1 MSKIFNHTIQP
12 LGSTTSP
19 VEDLALEVE
28 DAFTSIEKSIDVSKT
43 VITNFGDT
51 FGNPTFESLGGHGVN
66 KSTSEVHNMLPSES
80 NIILKNIP
88 NTGTLTL
95 SYTDPNTGSTVNLKE
110 VPYDQDFTDKDQF
123 KISGKYVVLNIRV
136 PNTKSVAVNA
146 TYSTKTF
153 TLGGKK
159 FLSNVVTKDDGTFEL
174 KPESLGSNSYALN
187 YETSIKNNPEK
198 HFNKTLKFFMRED
211 YSEEYRKLNVTGYT
225 FEDNRITFSSTE
237 LPTNISNV
245 KVLAFAQNTDIS
257 TLLNALYKEF
267 REHSHSNSDMSE
279 NINTSH
285 LTNRFVNTDKISYK
299 DDNVTNYLFPQ
310 YFNREGYNPDLDAVY
325 ENSILGDVF
334 ISRVISDTVQKYKGL
349 DADSNSLI
357 FGDPV
362 RGHKIKYSRQDEALV
377 LNTIMPMNGLKV
389 VVNDDDKYGIG
400 INDSTLK
407 SNSEGLSINPQEET
421 FNVKSKDTSKKYT
434 SNFDKVVVDEAVL
447 KNTTATKISINK
459 VDIEAHTDNE
469 SVLVSSKDNTK
480 KVIFSTP
487 VEAEKIIVNSLVSPN
502 EVTFKA
508 LNTGWAKFGDIHY
521 KLNNDKDL
529 VISDE
534 GDPKERKIVYKL
546 PTKFDGRMH
555 AHHIS
560 PNTINFGN
568 MVFNVDDATLGL
580 NVFSTK
586 PDQSTVKFVTGLEY
600 SVGKGN
606 LQVGDV
612 HVQKNALSGSV
623 TVSSQLPVTEMLF
636 NVKTR
641 FKELKTDNDSNVNI
655 YKANFDKAFFGKT
668 KLEKENDVLHI
679 KHSASADPT
688 GKVEVEV
695 PINLQNATYNNLTGP
710 AGSQATMDRL
720 EVSTLSIGGILISN
734 NGSLVPS
741 TPSPP
746 GTPTPPIPPGSTV
759 TPSTPGATLS
769 FAAKLEADEFS
780 AKNASIDTLV
790 TKAMDAKA
798 VKIGNGTFAP
808 DTNLHV
814 TLTSTVNGTK
824 FKVALDSEFNNL
836 LASNLTSPKATI
848 THGILEKLNI
858 GDVSFV
864 KSDDD
869 VEVTRTSTNGVFKL
883 NMPVEA
889 QDFVATNFGTTNDA
903 TMKNIYGSTI
913 TVNGMTW
920 SSNKEGHTTISSKD
934 TEKKYIFDVPVVFS
948 NSRNTLT
955 SSSNYQLLPGDK
967 ISVNADNYI
976 TNYNGKFA
984 AKMSKGFTYVGSGKD
999 TGIKFALEEDSLAT
1013 LKQYIASNAGAVA
1026 TENEKNA
1033 FVEADVTD
1041 GIYFLQSTSKKI
1053 QSKGT
1058 VFGFNDPTAPRNIA
1072 DLRKWLRAPLFSGP
1086 IEADSIKLAMVEEGT
1101 RNGISIGET
1110 RISVIG
1116 PNTECPTGLTT
1127 FESAEGI
1134 HFVSPLAKENTCRD
1148 LTYQEVNVGP
1158 LSIKGDGSAENSFTI
1173 TEDLMVGGTA
1183 SAAFLDITDQAAVN
1197 KLKVAEDVSVAGKAE
1212 FKNSISVA
1220 NNIETSG
1227 NVVAKGDVEAQN
1239 FRVAR
1244 DTEVARDLR
1253 VANDAYVTGDVVIE
1267 GSLSLTKGFQTVGL
1281 VKSVGVETEN
1291 LKANVGEILTNFK
1304 VAGEHSVGG
1313 KLKVTASATVEGSLY
1328 AKGNAEVSE
1337 SLVAKDLYSV
1347 KDTTVRE
1354 KLTVLGG
1361 TELTGATINIG
1372 SDTSKIQMNGK
1383 LSINTDVFSV
1393 NAPTKIFSTLKVSED
1408 AEFASRIQAKAGIS
1422 VDSGIQAKGVIS
1434 TESNV
1439 EVGSVL
1445 SAKSVEVAQD
1455 LRVGSSLISNSL
1467 TAESLVIQQRA
1478 SINNL
1483 TISGSL
1489 SMPTDTTIVVGDIKA
1504 NSFTQTNV
1512 GATSTFAGPLYLGKK
1527 LEVASDV
1534 QVNGSLYFDN
1544 GEFQLTSL
1552 GVKGK
1557 DAIVDVNK
1565 VRAEL
1570 ITGTNKIQP
1579 PPNLMTSGNAAA
1591 AAVSGIIS
1599 SSTNYI
1605 RQENSLFEGITVFAQ
1620 PIVAN
1625 TIYYTD
1631 LVQVKESVGGA
1642 VNNSIDLTARRA
1654 LYA

>member
-1 MSKIFNHTIQP
+1 MSKIFNHTVQP

-28 DAFTSIEKSIDVSKT
+28 DAFTSIEKAVDVSKT
-43 VITNFGDT
+43 TVTNFGET
-51 FGNPTFESLGGHGVN
+51 FGNPVFESLEGHGIN
-66 KSTSEVHNMLPSES
+66 KSVSEVHNMLPDES
-80 NIILKNIP
+80 NIILKDIP
-88 NTGTLTL
+88 NEGTLTL
-95 SYTDPNTGSTVNLKE
+95 SYVDPNTGSTVNLKE

-123 KISGKYVVLNIRV
+123 KFSGKYVILNIRV
-136 PNTKSVAVNA
+136 PNTRSIAVNA
-146 TYSTKTF
+146 RYSTKTF
-153 TLGGKK
+153 TLGGKS
-159 FLSNVVTKDDGTFEL
+159 FLSNVITKDDGTFEVE
-174 KPESLGSNSYALN
+174 PENIGSDLYALN
-187 YETSIKNNPEK
+187 YETNIKNNPEK
-198 HFNKTLKFFMRED
+198 HFSKTLKFFVRED
-211 YSEEYRKLNVTGYT
+211 GSEEYKKLNVTGYT
-225 FEDNRITFSSTE
+225 IEDNRITFSNTE
-237 LPTNISNV
+237 LPSDLSTV

-257 TLLNALYKEF
+257 TLLDSLYKEF
-267 REHSHSNSDMSE
+267 REHSHSNSDMSK
-279 NINTSH
+279 NIETST
-285 LTNRFVNTDKISYK
+285 LANRFVNSDKINYK

-310 YFNREGYNPDLDAVY
+310 YFNREGYNPDLDSVY

-349 DADSNSLI
+349 DADSNAII

-377 LNTIMPMNGLKV
+377 LNSVMPMNGLKV
-389 VVNDDDKYGIG
+389 VVTDEEKYGLAV
-400 INDSTLK
+400 NNST
-407 SNSEGLSINPQEET
+407 
-421 FNVKSKDTSKKYT
+421 VKSSDKGMSIQPEADTLTIKSTDTSKKYT
-434 SNFDKVVVDEAVL
+434 TNFDKIVSEEAIL
-447 KNTTATKISINK
+447 TNTVASKISFNG
-459 VDIEAHTDNE
+459 VDITAHTDKE
-469 SVLVSSKDNTK
+469 SAIVSSENNDK
-480 KVIFSTP
+480 KIIFTTP
-487 VEAEKIIVNSLVSPN
+487 VEVDRLTVSNLISPH

-521 KLNNDKDL
+521 QLNDDKDL

-534 GDPKERKIVYKL
+534 GTPKERKIVYKI
-546 PTKFDGRMH
+546 PTDFKGRMT

-568 MVFNVDDATLGL
+568 IVFNVDDNTLGV
-580 NVFSTK
+580 NVFSTV
-586 PDQSTVKFVTGLEY
+586 PDQSKIKFQNGLEY
-600 SVGKGN
+600 TVGKGN
-606 LQVGDV
+606 LEIGDI
-612 HVQKNALSGSV
+612 QISKNEDNDSI
-623 TVSSQLPVTEMLF
+623 TVSS
-636 NVKTR
+636 KTPLSETFFESKAR
-641 FKELKTDNDSNVNI
+641 FKNISSDANSKVNF
-655 YKANFDKAFFGKT
+655 YNLTFGKT
-668 KLEKENDVLHI
+668 KLERENDVLHI
-679 KHSASADPT
+679 KHSDSSDPT

-695 PINLQNATYNNLTGP
+695 PINLQNVTYDNLTGP
-710 AGSQATMDRL
+710 AGSQARMDRL

-734 NGSLVPS
+734 NGSLLPT
-741 TPSPP
+741 TPGNPP
-746 GTPTPPIPPGSTV
+746 PTTPPGSTV
-759 TPSTPGATLS
+759 SPSTPGATLT
-769 FAAKLEADEFS
+769 FAAKLEAEDFS
-780 AKNASIDTLV
+780 AKNASIDVLE
-790 TKAMDAKA
+790 TKAVD
-798 VKIGNGTFAP
+798 VKTLKVGNGTFAP
-808 DTNLHV
+808 DTDANV
-814 TLTSTVNGTK
+814 TLTSTVDGTK
-824 FKVALDSEFNNL
+824 FKVSLDSEFDNL
-836 LASNLTSPKATI
+836 LVSNLTSTKAAI
-848 THGILEKLNI
+848 THGILSKLGI
-858 GDVSFV
+858 GNVLLSE
-864 KSDDD
+864 SEDD
-869 VEVTRTSTNGVFKL
+869 VEVTRASSNGVFKL
-883 NMPVEA
+883 SMPVEA
-889 QDFVATNFGTTNDA
+889 QDFIATNFGTTNDA

-920 SSNKEGHTTISSKD
+920 ASDSDGHTTISSED
-934 TEKKYIFDVPVVFS
+934 TDKKYIFNVPVVFN
-948 NSRNTLT
+948 NSRNTLA
-955 SSSNYQLLPGDK
+955 SSLDYKLLPGDK
-967 ISVNADNYI
+967 ISINADNYI
-976 TNYNGKFA
+976 TNYNGKFV
-984 AKMSKGFTYVGSGKD
+984 AKMAKGYTYVGSGKD
-999 TGIKFALEEDSLAT
+999 TGIKFALEEDSLPT
-1013 LKQYIASNAGAVA
+1013 FKQYIASNAGAIA
-1026 TENEKNA
+1026 TENEKNI
-1033 FVEADVTD
+1033 FLEADVTD
-1041 GIYFLQSTSKKI
+1041 GIYLLKSTSKKI
-1053 QSKGT
+1053 QTKGT
-1058 VFGFNDPTAPRNIA
+1058 VFGFNDSTAPQNIA
-1072 DLRKWLRAPLFSGP
+1072 DLRKWIRAPLFSGP
-1086 IEADSIKLAMVEEGT
+1086 IEADTIKLAMVEEGN
-1101 RNGISIGET
+1101 RNGLSIGET

-1197 KLKVAEDVSVAGKAE
+1197 KLKVAEDAFIAGKAE
-1212 FKNSISVA
+1212 FKNSITVA
-1220 NNIETSG
+1220 NNAEVSG
-1227 NVVAKGDVEAQN
+1227 NVIAKGDVEAQN

-1291 LKANVGEILTNFK
+1291 LKAHFGEILTNFK
-1304 VAGEHSVGG
+1304 VAGEHSIGG
-1313 KLKVTASATVEGSLY
+1313 KLNVVASATIEGSLY
-1328 AKGNAEVSE
+1328 AKGNAEVTE
-1337 SLVAKDLYSV
+1337 SLVAKDLYSI

-1372 SDTSKIQMNGK
+1372 SDNSKIQMNGK

-1393 NAPTKIFSTLKVSED
+1393 NAPTKIFSTLKVSEE
-1408 AEFASRIQAKAGIS
+1408 AEFASQIQAKAGIS
-1422 VDSGIQAKGVIS
+1422 VDSGIQVKGVIS

-1445 SAKSVEVAQD
+1445 SAKSVEVSQD

-1483 TISGSL
+1483 TITGSL

-1552 GVKGK
+1552 GIKGN
-1557 DAIVDVNK
+1557 DAIVDVSK
-1565 VRAEL
+1565 VRTGV

-1579 PPNLMTSGNAAA
+1579 PPTLMMSGNPTA

-1605 RQENSLFEGITVFAQ
+1605 RQENSLFEGITVFSQ
-1620 PIVAN
+1620 PVVAN

-1631 LVQVKESVGGA
+1631 LVQVREAVGGA
-1642 VNNSIDLTARRA
+1642 ANDSIDLTARRA